1 MNPRPEQEA
10 RVRGQPE
17 GRTVEAEEWLVHGE
31 LPRPL
36 NGNDRGRYDDD
47 HLLRIDAELAAP
59 KEPAEDGD
67 ASEERD
73 LALGLGVGVG
83 QDAPDDEPLALTHDD
98 LVLRSTLEDRRVA
111 GARQYLREVGLVVLD
126 EDLHPYQRDLAL
138 TNDPRGHLELEQR
151 VVELH
156 WRPTEAALA
165 HVRHL
170 EAARDDGCRI
180 LHGDRL
186 RLRERPR
193 LALRLERLD
202 RHADIELASDD
213 SEQQAHGGI
222 GRGGQARRGKV
233 QEVAAGRQPG
243 GGIDGQD
250 RASRERRIRNIRV
263 QRRRCP
269 ACLRSGEPRHGVHW
283 LRQPAAEKSIPVF
296 LAHGRAAPLHPELL
310 ERVAD
315 DDHHLRRDLHLWQR
329 DVELFL
335 HETLDAGQIRF
346 VVANEDGVGR
356 LVRADG
362 DALGQGFGE
371 WHPRCQ
377 YRGRRL
383 TELALRRN
391 VDRRRRRVEPR
402 ARGWRRVRT
411 SRRPAENAL
420 HGLGPPSGGG
430 VLETDG

>member
-1 MNPRPEQEA
+1 MDPRPEQEA

-31 LPRPL
+31 LPRPV
-36 NGNDRGRYDDD
+36 NGNDRGRDDDD
-47 HLLRIDAELAAP
+47 HLLRIDAELAVLE
-59 KEPAEDGD
+59 EPAEDGD

-73 LALGLGVGVG
+73 LALGLGVAVG

-98 LVLRSTLEDRRVA
+98 LVLRAALEDRRVTR
-111 GARQYLREVGLVVLD
+111 ARQYLREVGLVVLD
-126 EDLHPYQRDLAL
+126 EHLHPYQRDLAL

-151 VVELH
+151 VLELH
-156 WRPTEAALA
+156 LRPTKAALA
-165 HVRHL
+165 RVRHL
-170 EAARDDGCRI
+170 EAARDDGRRI

-222 GRGGQARRGKV
+222 GRGGQARRGEV
-233 QEVAAGRQPG
+233 QEVTAGRQPG
-243 GGIDGQD
+243 GRIDGQD
-250 RASRERRIRNIRV
+250 RASREPRIRNIRI
-263 QRRRCP
+263 QRRRGP
-269 ACLRSGEPRHGVHW
+269 PCLRSAQPGHGVHW

-356 LVRADG
+356 LVRADR
-362 DALGQGFGE
+362 DALGQSLGE
-371 WHPRCQ
+371 WHPRRQ
-377 YRGRRL
+377 QRGRRR
-383 TELALRRN
+383 TGLALRRD

-402 ARGWRRVRT
+402 GPGRRRDRT
-411 SRRPAENAL
+411 SRWQAENAL
-420 HGLGPPSGGG
+420 QRLGHLYG
-430 VLETDG
+430 VGI